1 MWFCFSPSSPLC
13 SFFPSSVT
21 SEFDSDITP
30 SPLCALCPLCRMLSG
45 FFLLFLRFSTF
56 GTPKICICQIFFVPL
71 YRNWDQRPLY
81 RMLPGFFCDYFL
93 KNNLKHPEFVIDKL
107 TIICLFINYY
117 YYCCLLLKAFTPTY
131 ALHRFFLFSISKSI
145 QKGLSL
151 FMFLK
156 LSQNY

>member
-1 MWFCFSPSSPLC
+1 MWFCFSPS
-13 SFFPSSVT
+13 
-21 SEFDSDITP
+21 
-30 SPLCALCPLCRMLSG
+30 PLCALSFLRPLRPNLIRTSLPFLCAHCPLCRILSG

-107 TIICLFINYY
+107 TISCLFINYY
-117 YYCCLLLKAFTPTY
+117 YYCCDILSPALPTWRSFEGFY
-131 ALHRFFLFSISKSI
+131 PDLRAA
-145 QKGLSL
+145 
-151 FMFLK
+151 
-156 LSQNY
+156 